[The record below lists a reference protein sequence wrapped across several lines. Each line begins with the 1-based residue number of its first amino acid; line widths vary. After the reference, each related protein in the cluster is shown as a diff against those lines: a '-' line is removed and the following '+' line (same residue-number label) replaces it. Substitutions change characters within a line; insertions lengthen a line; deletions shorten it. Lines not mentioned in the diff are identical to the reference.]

1 MEVCR
6 STSPAYV
13 YRLFFCPFCI
23 FLFNHAV
30 FFSLHSLDLQ
40 LLHISTKYSA
50 WGRDNYYFCLMA
62 VPIFLSM
69 FFVVSTRNL
78 ADTWLFEILWGPHV
92 FFCFTRFPL
101 RSEESFIIFSLG
113 KLKQETQRNPQN
125 SGVREERSRSLKKK
139 ITEVNHGHGQA
150 RGKSFN
156 LSGLNMKK
164 AVPTRIRSHC
174 KKYWN
179 EDWKRNAI
187 VHSEEDEEHRRRN
200 QES

>member
-23 FLFNHAV
+23 FLFNHAA

-50 WGRDNYYFCLMA
+50 WGRENYYFCLMA
-62 VPIFLSM
+62 VPIFWPM

-92 FFCFTRFPL
+92 FFLFYSFSPSFWRIFYNILFGKVKTRKTKKRTEFRCVRRAL
-101 RSEESFIIFSLG
+101 KII
-113 KLKQETQRNPQN
+113 K
-125 SGVREERSRSLKKK
+125 
-139 ITEVNHGHGQA
+139 
-150 RGKSFN
+150 
-156 LSGLNMKK
+156 
-164 AVPTRIRSHC
+164 
-174 KKYWN
+174 
-179 EDWKRNAI
+179 EDNWSQPWPRTSPWEI
-187 VHSEEDEEHRRRN
+187 F
-200 QES
+200 